1 MFTKTT
7 LVFALLAAFAQVAV
21 TQAVVQP
28 ACFMKVFSS
37 FQTASPGHYA
47 ADQKT
52 LCCKEAA
59 EFKSRIH
66 SDLCPSGD
74 QAAALSSYKTASVVT
89 SGVAGATGFATGTG
103 ASGPFATG
111 AGGSGSGS
119 ASGSG
124 SGSGLA
130 SGSPIT
136 PVSPSKTGTGP
147 RFTGAAT
154 RNIGSVAVGLLAV
167 AGIAMAL

>member
-1 MFTKTT
+1 MHEEHSCCVRHPNPFTIMYLRLT
-7 LVFALLAAFAQVAV
+7 LVD
-21 TQAVVQP
+21 
-28 ACFMKVFSS
+28 S
-37 FQTASPGHYA
+37 
-47 ADQKT
+47 
-52 LCCKEAA
+52 
-59 EFKSRIH
+59 
-66 SDLCPSGD
+66 
-74 QAAALSSYKTASVVT
+74 T